1 MEGWCCT
8 HENCTHTGK
17 TGQRVQY
24 ASQYASWRHERTR
37 HYHNCGQSCAA
48 CERWDGKTP
57 GKAPPSLE
65 LAKAKSVYNARQ
77 YIVYIGEESREELEK
92 ELKNAVKGIEYLI
105 NGGTIKAHGI
115 DYALEPVLVCD
126 MAALIK
132 VLGLYTC
139 YHPKSQ
145 WKCPWCLVDMDNIA
159 DFTRE
164 MWPFR
169 DKTQMW
175 TKGEEAAKLKSN
187 SAKKRFAATNFGIQ
201 DKPLLRIL
209 FNHVIPCQLHCFM
222 GVMRKLVEQ
231 LAEYTHGKKKLG
243 KEVEKCFVAAKI
255 TLPKRND
262 KMKTLEQRVAKARFG
277 RPDYIRILENQALFL
292 KAVEKRARRRKSQE
306 RAANIKQ
313 LWDRFALLASLASQ
327 PKVTITENEWLELAR
342 EFGTKF
348 TQAFG
353 DEEVTPYI
361 HVFIY
366 HLGFFLEKYGSVERF
381 ANYAT
386 ESRHFQNKHIPT
398 NGHSIQGSDKKK
410 LLLSTTGVF
419 LPPRTVSRRRNAA

>member
-1 MEGWCCT
+1 M
-8 HENCTHTGK
+8 K
-17 TGQRVQY
+17 TV
-24 ASQYASWRHERTR
+24 H
-37 HYHNCGQSCAA
+37 
-48 CERWDGKTP
+48 
-57 GKAPPSLE
+57 
-65 LAKAKSVYNARQ
+65 
-77 YIVYIGEESREELEK
+77 
-92 ELKNAVKGIEYLI
+92 
-105 NGGTIKAHGI
+105 
-115 DYALEPVLVCD
+115 YALEPVLVCD

-145 WKCPWCLVDMDNIA
+145 WKCPWCL
-159 DFTRE
+159 
-164 MWPFR
+164 
-169 DKTQMW
+169 
-175 TKGEEAAKLKSN
+175 GEEAAKLKSN

-231 LAEYTHGKKKLG
+231 LAEYTHGKKKLC

-262 KMKTLEQRVAKARFG
+262 KMKTLKQRVAKARFG
-277 RPDYIRILENQALFL
+277 RPDYICILENQALFL

-313 LWDRFALLASLASQ
+313 LWNHFALLASLASQ
-327 PKVTITENEWLELAR
+327 PKVTITENEWLELAQ

-353 DEEVTPYI
+353 NEEVTPYI

-398 NGHSIQGSDKKK
+398 NGHSIQGSDKKNFCYQQ
-410 LLLSTTGVF
+410 LAYSYHQELYRTEGT
-419 LPPRTVSRRRNAA
+419 LPEPQQKRRRTKRKEPVTWASKGLKAHPEIHQYLPLEGISKSQPENGGEEEEENEQHCS